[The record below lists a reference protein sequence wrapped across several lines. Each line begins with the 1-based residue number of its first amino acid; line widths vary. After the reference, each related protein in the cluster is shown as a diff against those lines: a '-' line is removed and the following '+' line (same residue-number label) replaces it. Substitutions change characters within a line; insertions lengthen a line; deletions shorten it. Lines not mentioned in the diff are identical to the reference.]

1 MRFMS
6 GLNNLRRRGSV
17 VKGMGCFEDLSW
29 QGIAKQS
36 VIPSEEVFRV
46 TGESVEFGTTTL
58 GFRGSAMTKNKNKA
72 NISRSKDRV
81 LPNKG
86 NGNSIGLR
94 SLRVEITRIG
104 CYERNPRRSKNP
116 EYDRI
121 KASILMSGMDQPLL
135 ITKRPG
141 EKDYIVQAGGNTR
154 LQILKELFEATGED
168 RFFWVDCVFVEWDR
182 ESTVL
187 LAHLRENELRGN
199 LCFIDKARAVF
210 DVKDIITEELQATN
224 ISHREL
230 EVFLKDHGYSVSV
243 GIISQMSYAVLVL
256 LPLMPMVLAAG
267 LGKLQVQRIRNLQRV
282 GREIWTLRDAGAATE
297 FDDVFEILCRRH
309 DGIDWQLESL
319 HQAIENEIAEAAEVS
334 IQVVRMEFDCRL
346 AGHEPD
352 IPDFIH
358 EHEIEDQGFPVAARD
373 EAAIVSEAERDSWKI
388 SGKPGV
394 DAEPSNAMS
403 PREQLHSGEA
413 TDEDSA
419 EVTIELPPE
428 HDSEALFRRIGIQ
441 SKGRIPIELLRETAY
456 TLAQRLAERHGI
468 GTLIA
473 PLHDNGLGFLVRDI
487 PPSCVVDQL
496 DDELLAEV
504 SSMWWQLMA
513 FAEMTV
519 APSELLQTVLDAE
532 SALSPAALSGE
543 GHCLSD
549 QVWTVD
555 PAHLAQRFWRQLN
568 HEDWCD
574 WLCLAHNYRE
584 LHRMARLLNTP
595 LWSNTT

>member
-1 MRFMS
+1 
-6 GLNNLRRRGSV
+6 
-17 VKGMGCFEDLSW
+17 
-29 QGIAKQS
+29 
-36 VIPSEEVFRV
+36 
-46 TGESVEFGTTTL
+46 
-58 GFRGSAMTKNKNKA
+58 MTKKKNKA
-72 NISRSKDRV
+72 SKSGSRDRTSPDNRIS
-81 LPNKG
+81 
-86 NGNSIGLR
+86 NSIGLR
-94 SLRVEITRIG
+94 SLRVEITRIK

-121 KASILMSGMDQPLL
+121 KASILISGMDQPLL

-141 EKDYIVQAGGNTR
+141 EKDYIVQSGGNTR
-154 LQILKELFEATGED
+154 LQILKELFEATGEE
-168 RFFWVDCVFVEWDR
+168 RLFWVDCVFVEWDR

-199 LCFIDKARAVF
+199 LTFVDKARAVF
-210 DVKDIITEELQATN
+210 DVKDIITKELGSSP
-224 ISHREL
+224 ISVREL
-230 EVFLKDHGYSVSV
+230 ESYLKDHGYSLSL
-243 GIISQMSYAVLVL
+243 GMISLMGYAVSIL
-256 LPLMPMVLAAG
+256 LPLLPTALGSG
-267 LGKLQVQRIRNLQRV
+267 LGKPLVERIRKLHRV
-282 GREIWTLRDAGAATE
+282 GRKIWCLRGAGAEAE
-297 FDDVFEILCRRH
+297 FDAAFEALCRRH
-309 DGIDWQLESL
+309 DGIDWQFESL

-334 IQVVRMEFDCRL
+334 IQVIRMEFDCRL

-358 EHEIEDQGFPVAARD
+358 EDEIEDQEFPASAGD

-394 DAEPSNAMS
+394 EKEPGSPMS
-403 PREQLHSGEA
+403 PKEQLHSGEA
-413 TDEDSA
+413 RDEDSA
-419 EVTIELPPE
+419 EVAIELPPE
-428 HDSEALFRRIGIQ
+428 RDSEALFRRIGIQ

-473 PLHDNGLGFLVRDI
+473 PLNDNGLGFVVRDI
-487 PPSCVVDQL
+487 PPSSVVDQL

-549 QVWTVD
+549 KVWTVD

-595 LWSNTT
+595 LWSSTT